1 MGISNGDP
9 PVTASSSGRMDRVQQ
24 IDLSIAPAEETYAD
38 QETQNMATADYE
50 QHPASTSTPLP
61 AQNFLQLGP
70 SSGPVSVSNHR
81 ASAESLPSRFRP
93 ERGDD
98 SNRLRLAT
106 NHCNE
111 RSTVEDGSPPSSPG
125 SKQKSTSSESEIRNQ
140 LRLARLEM
148 ARMGEE
154 KEQMRRMLA
163 ALTMDYQT
171 LHEHVV
177 SLLQQQALNPQSAQA
192 AAMPRIPVMAQIE
205 DDVTAVN
212 QSRPLMQNINYGSSA
227 ASGNQTAAASKHQSS
242 MRPSGTVSGF
252 GHQNSDARDGIEE
265 SRGPGLELEPRR
277 QQQQEEEKVFPASR
291 ASRRSALASDNTTTT
306 NKHRNRSTPERSIT
320 RNLEAAAGIEMDESA
335 GSEPVTDDSP
345 PREARE
351 REREESSSAP
361 PAVWPPNKRLKT
373 GAMHDPT
380 VRNARVSVRARSDAP
395 TMNDGCQWRKYGQ
408 KMAKGNP
415 CPRAYYRCT
424 VAPGCPVRKQVQ
436 RCADDRSILVT
447 TYEGTHNHPL
457 PPAATQMASTTSAA
471 ACMLLSGSSSTAE
484 EDVRV
489 NNNYHQIGS
498 GCVSSS
504 GSAAMLSSS
513 APFATITLDLTSN
526 PTTQLSL
533 GGASA
538 VPVPFPL
545 GGPLARPHPWALQN
559 PTSLAPLHT
568 TQYLSAEGA
577 RAMQAAYSN
586 QPEYQAQGAANGGP
600 QLLAD
605 TVSAATAA
613 ITADPNF
620 TAALAAAITS
630 MISAQANPRHQGSS
644 LAGEHSTSSLQIQ
657 GSSSSD
663 MLVQSI
669 ANSVLRPQP
678 NPHNTSLGNLLNR
691 SALSMSTG
699 SEDHDQ
705 ASAQQPSIANSQGRK
720 PSHTISQTQ

>member
-9 PVTASSSGRMDRVQQ
+9 PVMASSSGRMDRVQQ
-24 IDLSIAPAEETYAD
+24 IDLSVAPVDETYTD

-50 QHPASTSTPLP
+50 QHPASTSTPPP

-106 NHCNE
+106 NICNE
-111 RSTVEDGSPPSSPG
+111 RSTVEDGSPPSSPS
-125 SKQKSTSSESEIRNQ
+125 SKQKTSSSESEIRNQ

-148 ARMGEE
+148 VRMGEE

-163 ALTMDYQT
+163 ALTMEYQT
-171 LHEHVV
+171 LQVHVV
-177 SLLQQQALNPQSAQA
+177 SLMQQQALNPQSVQA
-192 AAMPRIPVMAQIE
+192 ATMPRIPVMAQIE

-212 QSRPLMQNINYGSSA
+212 QSRPLMQNIKYGSSA
-227 ASGNQTAAASKHQSS
+227 ASRNQTSAALKHQFSI
-242 MRPSGTVSGF
+242 RPSGTVSGF
-252 GHQNSDARDGIEE
+252 GHQNSDAHDGNEE
-265 SRGPGLELEPRR
+265 SRGPGLEPEPR
-277 QQQQEEEKVFPASR
+277 QQQQVEEKVFPISR
-291 ASRRSALASDNTTTT
+291 ASRRSALASDNNII
-306 NKHRNRSTPERSIT
+306 NKQHNRSTPERSIT
-320 RNLEAAAGIEMDESA
+320 RNLEAAAGIEMDESGA
-335 GSEPVTDDSP
+335 SEPVTEDSP
-345 PREARE
+345 PRETRE

-447 TYEGTHNHPL
+447 TYEGTHNHAL
-457 PPAATQMASTTSAA
+457 PPAATAMASTTSAA

-489 NNNYHQIGS
+489 NNYNQIGS
-498 GCVSSS
+498 SCVSSS

-538 VPVPFPL
+538 VPVPFSL
-545 GGPLARPHPWALQN
+545 GGHIALTHPWAMQN
-559 PTSLAPLHT
+559 PTSLAPLQS
-568 TQYLSAEGA
+568 TQGLSAEGA
-577 RAMQAAYSN
+577 RAMQAAYPN
-586 QPEYQAQGAANGGP
+586 QTEHQAQGAANGGP

-620 TAALAAAITS
+620 TAALAVAITS
-630 MISAQANPRHQGSS
+630 MISAQANPQNQGSS
-644 LAGEHSTSSLQIQ
+644 LAGENTTSSLQIQ
-657 GSSSSD
+657 GSSSSE
-663 MLVQSI
+663 MLVHTI
-669 ANSVLRPQP
+669 ANSVFRSQP
-678 NPHNTSLGNLLNR
+678 NIHNTSLGNLLNR
-691 SALSMSTG
+691 SVLSMSTG

-705 ASAQQPSIANSQGRK
+705 ASAQQSSIANSEGRK
-720 PSHTISQTQ
+720 ASHTISQTQ